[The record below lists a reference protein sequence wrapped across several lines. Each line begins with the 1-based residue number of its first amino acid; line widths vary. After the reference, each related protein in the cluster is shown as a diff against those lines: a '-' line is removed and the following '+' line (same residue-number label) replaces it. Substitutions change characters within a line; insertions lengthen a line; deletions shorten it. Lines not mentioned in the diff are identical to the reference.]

1 MASPQDFTPL
11 AGIKAKQERIR
22 DNQRR
27 SRARRQEYL
36 AELEQRLE
44 QCRVTC
50 RDADLLRQSFYEL
63 QAENHHLRELLS
75 TAGVSSDLVESSLRQ
90 RSQQSSSNSDQRAS
104 IPNTT
109 NLRQLK
115 PKLNPHALPTNV
127 APPTTWKS
135 HHRSMSMSATQS
147 VHSKTQM
154 SSASSSCCAEVPR
167 ISPAPEVVASQ
178 VNFSSFIDQLGLP
191 MTTTGE
197 ISGLAPSTST
207 GNLALDW
214 LFDDPDIS
222 WDNYAIQSNEHFTS
236 EHESIARPTT

>member
-63 QAENHHLRELLS
+63 QAENDHLRELLS

-90 RSQQSSSNSDQRAS
+90 RSQQSSSNNDQRAS

-135 HHRSMSMSATQS
+135 HH
-147 VHSKTQM
+147 
-154 SSASSSCCAEVPR
+154 
-167 ISPAPEVVASQ
+167 
-178 VNFSSFIDQLGLP
+178 SFIDQLGLP